1 MANEGYPERT
11 QEPMEDEELLA
22 ESQSG
27 EFGAGEEDVLAENLQ
42 TDVSDVGMR
51 GGRATIGRSESI
63 EERLESGKL
72 SAGTPTDDV
81 MQERGAAQPDEL
93 EEGELDVEEEERFEY
108 LDPGIERYGL
118 DVGEEQIPP
127 GV

>member
-11 QEPMEDEELLA
+11 QEPLEDEGLLA

-27 EFGAGEEDVLAENLQ
+27 EFGAREEDVLAENLQ
-42 TDVSDVGMR
+42 TDVSDVAER
-51 GGRATIGRSESI
+51 GGRATIGGSE
-63 EERLESGKL
+63 EERRE
-72 SAGTPTDDV
+72 SAGMPTDDV
-81 MQERGAAQPDEL
+81 MQERGASQPGHL
-93 EEGELDVEEEERFEY
+93 EEGELDVEEERMSEY

-127 GV
+127 GI

>member
-11 QEPMEDEELLA
+11 QEPMEDEGLLA

-27 EFGAGEEDVLAENLQ
+27 AFGTGEEDVLAENLQ
-42 TDVSDVGMR
+42 TDVSDVAAR
-51 GGRATIGRSESI
+51 GGRAAVGRSQSV
-63 EERLESGKL
+63 EERLER
-72 SAGTPTDDV
+72 AGMPTDDV
-81 MQERGAAQPDEL
+81 VQGRSAPQPDDL
-93 EEGELDVEEEERFEY
+93 EEGEMDVEEEERFEY

-118 DVGEEQIPP
+118 DVGEEEIPP